1 MELSKNMRVMAHS
14 DDANLAQF
22 DTWAVSIGDGTAP
35 PAGAVEEELIRLP
48 SELCYQVQEG
58 RIQEGMRE
66 FCELIYP
73 DLTQRFGELDF
84 MQGRAILAP
93 TNASVDLINDY
104 LMSQL
109 PTEEFVLV
117 SADTTVQPGDASVY
131 PTELLN
137 TLEPQGLPVHKLKLR
152 PGAVLRLMRN
162 LNPKDG
168 LCNGTRMTF
177 IKVVDKKLLH
187 CTIKDK
193 THQKGE
199 RDVFIPRI
207 QLPPKNIEQ
216 FGFEWTR
223 RQFPVRAAFAQTVN
237 ASQGQTMKKVGVWLV
252 DHSCF
257 THGQLYVVASRVGH
271 PEDLHFAIMK
281 PAVGEEAYLTK
292 NIVYREVLLHGGS
305 LEGATIASSS
315 SVINLVDLGD
325 CGEEPAEVD
334 YDGLYDD
341 GFSDDEEEVEGED
354 DSPSARRVFLP
365 RRKTTPS
372 LSIAM
377 PAYTEAALPTSQETE
392 VSCSPMLN

>member
-1 MELSKNMRVMAHS
+1 MAHS

-35 PAGAVEEELIRLP
+35 PAGALEEELIRLP

-66 FCELIYP
+66 FCELVYP
-73 DLTQRFGELDF
+73 DLAQRFGELDF

-93 TNASVDLINDY
+93 TNQSVDLINNY
-104 LMSQL
+104 LMSLL

-137 TLEPQGLPVHKLKLR
+137 TLEPQGLPVHRLKLR

-216 FGFEWTR
+216 FGFEWVR

-257 THGQLYVVASRVGH
+257 THGQLYVAASRVGH

-281 PAVGEEAYLTK
+281 PAKPEEAYLTK

-315 SVINLVDLGD
+315 SVINMVDLGD
-325 CGEEPAEVD
+325 CDEESADIGGVGI
-334 YDGLYDD
+334 YDGL
-341 GFSDDEEEVEGED
+341 SDDEEEVEGGD
-354 DSPSARRVFLP
+354 DSLSTRTVFLP
-365 RRKTTPS
+365 RRRTTPS
-372 LSIAM
+372 LSIAL

-392 VSCSPMLN
+392 VSWSAMLN